1 MPFYRG
7 RSADGSDMEEVE
19 GVYVNSRNPN
29 EWSSKPFEMRT
40 FAFIN
45 SNKGELPPISFNIY

>member
-19 GVYVNSRNPN
+19 GVYCKYTSYI
-29 EWSSKPFEMRT
+29 EKLIE
-40 FAFIN
+40 
-45 SNKGELPPISFNIY
+45 